1 MPDALL
7 EQLYEHVRLGPTAV
21 NSCPARF
28 VFVRSAEGKQKL
40 APCLSKGNL
49 DKTLAA
55 PVTVIVAYDEDFP
68 RPCRSCFTT
77 PMRAAGTPASRH

>member
-1 MPDALL
+1 MPSPRCSARPAPTARLDKPVPDALL

-40 APCLSKGNL
+40 APCLSKGNW
-49 DKTLAA
+49 TR
-55 PVTVIVAYDEDFP
+55 PWP
-68 RPCRSCFTT
+68 RR
-77 PMRAAGTPASRH
+77 

>member
-1 MPDALL
+1 MHAPIDSNALATLFSEARTHSAWLDKPVPDALL

-40 APCLSKGNL
+40 APCLS
-49 DKTLAA
+49 
-55 PVTVIVAYDEDFP
+55 
-68 RPCRSCFTT
+68 
-77 PMRAAGTPASRH
+77 RATGQDPGRAGDGDRRL